1 MREATIEELRQ
12 MVDAAREDVWDKAK
26 AYGRE
31 PKIYLHW
38 SAGHYFQ
45 RFGDY
50 HVNITADGKL
60 YVSTDNLADTL
71 AHTYMRNSGAVGISL
86 CCAAGA
92 TTNDLGDE
100 PPTKEQI
107 EAMAQAVCA
116 VADGL
121 WLTISPEYVMTHGE
135 AADNEDGLDTHLAYG
150 PKSTCERWD
159 LEYLGTDESP
169 AFNPYATDGSR
180 GGDVLRGKANWYRNE
195 WRKERGESE

>member
-135 AADNEDGLDTHLAYG
+135 AADNIDGLDMHEPYG
-150 PKSTCERWD
+150 PCSTCERWD
-159 LEYLGTDESP
+159 LQFLGTDESP
-169 AFNPYATDGSR
+169 AYLTDYTDPGT
-180 GGDVLRGKANWYRNE
+180 GGNVLRGKAQWYREQEKGN
-195 WRKERGESE
+195 G